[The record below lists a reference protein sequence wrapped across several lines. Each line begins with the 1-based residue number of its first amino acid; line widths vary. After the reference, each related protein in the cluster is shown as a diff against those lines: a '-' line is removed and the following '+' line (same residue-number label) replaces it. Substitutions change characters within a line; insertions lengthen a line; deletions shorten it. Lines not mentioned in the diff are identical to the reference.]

1 LNAVPSIVFG
11 LFGLALFVFYL
22 KDYTGGPSL
31 LSAGLTLGFMILP
44 TIIRTAEVAMRSVPY
59 AERMESYGLG
69 ASKLQTIKNIVI
81 PGAVPGIATGMIL
94 GIGRAFGETAPIIF
108 MVALNPTIPQS
119 IFGSGNTLTTQL
131 YYLAMEGI
139 SLDAA
144 FGTALTLVLII
155 LVLNAITRVFKR
167 RLSNNLGE
175 Y

>member
-1 LNAVPSIVFG
+1 
-11 LFGLALFVFYL
+11 
-22 KDYTGGPSL
+22 
-31 LSAGLTLGFMILP
+31 
-44 TIIRTAEVAMRSVPY
+44 
-59 AERMESYGLG
+59 
-69 ASKLQTIKNIVI
+69 
-81 PGAVPGIATGMIL
+81 MIL